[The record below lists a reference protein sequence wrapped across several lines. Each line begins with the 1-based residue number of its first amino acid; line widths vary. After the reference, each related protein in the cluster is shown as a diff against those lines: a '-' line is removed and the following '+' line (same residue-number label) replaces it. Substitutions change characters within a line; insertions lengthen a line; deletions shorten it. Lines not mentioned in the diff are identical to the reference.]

1 MTYVVKPSG
10 FPDVCCVVQ
19 PIERPSLS
27 CIGTLVVSAE
37 PVSVVAPP
45 PPSANLPV
53 GQVAALPGDVTVMIP
68 AIEPPPAGPVG
79 PVGPVAPFA
88 PAGPV
93 GPAAPLVPLTPA
105 GPVPPGAPV

>member
-53 GQVAALPGDVTVMIP
+53 GQVAALPGDVTVMMP
-68 AIEPPPAGPVG
+68 AIEPPPPAGPVPPVA

-88 PAGPV
+88 PFTPFVPAGPVEPAGPV
-93 GPAAPLVPLTPA
+93 G
-105 GPVPPGAPV
+105 